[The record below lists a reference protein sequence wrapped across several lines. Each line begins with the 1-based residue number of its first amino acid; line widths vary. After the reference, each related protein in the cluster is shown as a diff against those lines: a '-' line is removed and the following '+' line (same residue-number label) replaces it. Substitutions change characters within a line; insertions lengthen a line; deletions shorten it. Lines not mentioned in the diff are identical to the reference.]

1 MPDNDAQ
8 LSREQMKKF
17 FLEIETPF
25 RENEKEKRR
34 SLEVSSGFF
43 DKVAALSAGS
53 IAVSASI
60 ILSVTAKPNVDPCS
74 TRNIV
79 HDLLL
84 IAVLLWASL
93 LLAIFHNFLAAQ
105 IAKLDAAISES
116 EFQQK
121 LATILFSYSTQTV
134 DEATAAKAEDM
145 VLKQESPKLTRNVKQ
160 REFLYPFANWVG
172 HLSIVAFVIAYTLVV
187 VYLRHLW

>member
-1 MPDNDAQ
+1 MPDDDSP

-25 RENEKEKRR
+25 KEHQEEKRK
-34 SLEVSSGFF
+34 SLAVSSGFF

-60 ILSVTAKPNVDPCS
+60 ILTVTAKSSVDSWS
-74 TRNIV
+74 TRIII
-79 HDLLL
+79 HDLLR

-93 LLAIFHNFLAAQ
+93 LLAIFHNFLAVQ
-105 IAKLDAAISES
+105 IAKLDVAISES

-121 LATILFSYSTQTV
+121 LITLLFSYSTQTEPV
-134 DEATAAKAEDM
+134 DHATAAKAEDM
-145 VLKQESPKLTRNVKQ
+145 TVLRL
-160 REFLYPFANWVG
+160 W
-172 HLSIVAFVIAYTLVV
+172 AFWLPVLV
-187 VYLRHLW
+187 LAASTMPMT